1 VKLAPPLLS
10 PLLCVCLIGCQASNR
25 ESKLRSAF
33 RTKTGHIAVPDG
45 TTELHAPLEFEAG
58 AHDIDVRGASSASI
72 LKLAD
77 DFKGKAAIIGAGV
90 KNIRLEG
97 FQIVGSRRELRS
109 VLYLPGSSTRFID
122 YYDRNGI
129 AFLDSEGIAISGV
142 SLKSIS
148 DFAILITHS
157 TAVNITAV
165 TIEDSGTLD
174 SRGLSNSAGGILLEQ
189 GAANFT
195 VTRCRIKNV
204 TGNGIWTHSNA
215 DAPRDQDGRITG
227 NEIWGT
233 PRDAIQIGHAARI
246 QVLDNSGGQIGY
258 PVEQVDLPAQ
268 ATPVALDSAGNVS
281 ESIYSGN
288 HFEDVNGQCIDL
300 DGFHD
305 GQVLNNSC
313 VNRKPPAGYPLSHVG
328 VVFGNSNPEM
338 TSRNVILSGNLIQ
351 GFGYGAVYLIGEGHQ
366 VSGNRFVD
374 VNRNHCTGDMR
385 VPRCGY
391 APDEPG
397 MLRSGIYL
405 ASHAAR
411 PAETTRNKI
420 SGNYISGFGMDQW
433 CIAAG
438 PGVVIGSSEIHNNTC
453 VAATQEDGVR

>member
-1 VKLAPPLLS
+1 MKLACALLG
-10 PLLCVCLIGCQASNR
+10 PVLCVWLSGCHAADR

-33 RTKTGHIAVPDG
+33 HTKTGHIVVPEG
-45 TTELHAPLEFEAG
+45 ATELHAPLEFEAG

-90 KNIRLEG
+90 KNIRIEG
-97 FQIVGSRRELRS
+97 FQIIGNRRELKS
-109 VLYLPGSSTRFID
+109 ALYLPGSSTRFID

-129 AFLDSEGIAISGV
+129 VFLDSEGIAISGV
-142 SLKSIS
+142 SLKNIS

-174 SRGLSNSAGGILLEQ
+174 SRGLSNTTGGILLEQ
-189 GAANFT
+189 GTTNFT
-195 VTRCRIKNV
+195 VTECHIRSV
-204 TGNGIWTHSNA
+204 TGNGIWTHSTA
-215 DAPRDQDGRITG
+215 DAPRNQDGRISG
-227 NEIWGT
+227 NEIWET
-233 PRDAIQIGHAARI
+233 PRDAIQVGHAARI
-246 QVLDNSGGQIGY
+246 QVLDNSGGQIGF
-258 PVEQVDLPAQ
+258 PVDQVDLPAQ
-268 ATPVALDSAGNVS
+268 ATPVAVDSAGNVS
-281 ESIYSGN
+281 ESVYSGN
-288 HFEDVNGQCIDL
+288 HFEDVDGQCIDL

-313 VNRKPPAGYPLSHVG
+313 VNRKGAADYPLSHVG
-328 VVFGNSNPEM
+328 IVFGNSNPEM
-338 TSRNVILSGNLIQ
+338 TSRNVVLSGNLIQ
-351 GFGYGAVYLIGEGHQ
+351 GFGYGAVYLIGEGQQ

-391 APDEPG
+391 APEEPG

-411 PAETTRNKI
+411 PADTKGNKI
-420 SGNYISGFGMDQW
+420 SGNYISGFGMDKW
-433 CIAAG
+433 CVAAG
-438 PGVVIGSSEIHNNTC
+438 PGVASQSNQIGNNTC
-453 VAATQEDGVR
+453 VTATQEPGAR

>member
-1 VKLAPPLLS
+1 
-10 PLLCVCLIGCQASNR
+10 
-25 ESKLRSAF
+25 
-33 RTKTGHIAVPDG
+33 
-45 TTELHAPLEFEAG
+45 
-58 AHDIDVRGASSASI
+58 

-77 DFKGKAAIIGAGV
+77 DFKGKAAILGAGV
-90 KNIRLEG
+90 KNIRIEG
-97 FQIVGSRRELRS
+97 LQIVGNRRELKS
-109 VLYLPGSSTRFID
+109 DLYLPGSSTRFID

-129 AFLDSEGIAISGV
+129 AFLDSEGITISGV
-142 SLKSIS
+142 SMKAIS

-174 SRGLSNSAGGILLEQ
+174 SRGLSNTTGGILLEQ
-189 GAANFT
+189 GTTKFT
-195 VTRCRIKNV
+195 VVGCHIKNV

-215 DAPRDQDGRITG
+215 DAPRNQDGRITG

-233 PRDAIQIGHAARI
+233 PRDAIQVGHAERV
-246 QVLDNSGGQIGY
+246 QVLDNRGGRIGF

-268 ATPVALDSAGNVS
+268 ATPVAVDSAGNVS
-281 ESIYSGN
+281 ESVYSGN
-288 HFEDVNGQCIDL
+288 HFQDVDGQCIDL

-305 GQVLNNSC
+305 GSVLDNSC
-313 VNRKPPAGYPLSHVG
+313 VNNKPPAEYPLSHVG
-328 VVFGNSNPEM
+328 VVFGNSNPDM
-338 TSRNVILSGNLIQ
+338 TSRSVMLNGNLIQ

-366 VSGNRFVD
+366 IMGNRFVD

-385 VPRCGY
+385 VPHCGY
-391 APDEPG
+391 APEEPG

-411 PAETTRNKI
+411 SAETKGNKI
-420 SGNYISGFGMDQW
+420 SGNYISGFGMDKW

-438 PGVVIGSSEIHNNTC
+438 PGVASRSNEIGANTC
-453 VAATQEDGVR
+453 AGATQEEGVR